1 MGAVGGTI
9 PSSRPSPP
17 GEGETVPAS
26 WRWQTLDSR
35 GEVSERSAE
44 VGMGAGSEV
53 FAFRVSEFCFYQA
66 HHPDDFFRVGEKA
79 LFSGRIKIQGV
90 LKFGKE

>member
-1 MGAVGGTI
+1 
-9 PSSRPSPP
+9 
-17 GEGETVPAS
+17 
-26 WRWQTLDSR
+26 
-35 GEVSERSAE
+35 
-44 VGMGAGSEV
+44 MGAGSEV